1 MDTSSPNSPPG
12 APERNIEADVVD
24 LVQLMGQSL
33 NMALLYG
40 LTHKVARSSLELS
53 YTVTMKF
60 MEFHGPL
67 HINVTDGALLVN
79 GAATTDAPL
88 AGNFATRLTGL
99 NLFSLSIEPSFP
111 LEEYINLF
119 AVLLTPPAKLGPTP
133 DGAALM
139 QSMGMKSIQAKT
151 FTYRRVDDAA
161 PETPDQIPPPPDMP
175 SAAEKAAMDLDN
187 IMAFLKEDGTA
198 DPSRYTKDIRQL
210 AGDSEKL
217 AELILR
223 AIEIRASIAHLAE
236 GESLTDL
243 VVGCIH
249 KVVDQIIKDPAI
261 KTQKDRK
268 HIKRSL
274 LMLEKAL
281 LERLQKLAGDHAAKA
296 AESLM
301 DDITGDLDLEDLAGK
316 YMKNKRAVDKVGLK
330 LTRMIER
337 ASDDPAQLEELREH
351 LVEEGLTPEGWQE
364 LTIRSKTREPE
375 ADMGGSG
382 GSEGINEIKVL
393 TLLLARIGETINPP
407 AGTAEPSVPE
417 VHALIMETESH
428 LGTLT
433 TLTEQKITKLKQNL
447 EADDA
452 SALLSRKELMK
463 MLAEI
468 AQEISQPLTVVM
480 GTIDMVRSLRT
491 GPLTAIQGELL
502 SMVSESSAR
511 MAHLVDCLVRL
522 SGNPDTLHPD
532 PDILESVYSGKL
544 S

>member
-1 MDTSSPNSPPG
+1 MDTPSPG
-12 APERNIEADVVD
+12 APPADPARNIEADVVD
-24 LVQLMGQSL
+24 LIQLMGQSL

-53 YTVTMKF
+53 YTVAMKF

-67 HINVTDGALLVN
+67 HINVTDGFLLVN
-79 GAATTDAPL
+79 GAATTEAPL
-88 AGNFATRLTGL
+88 AGNFAARLTGL
-99 NLFSLSIEPSFP
+99 NLLSIIIEPTFP
-111 LEEYINLF
+111 LEEYISLF
-119 AVLLTPPAKLGPTP
+119 SVLLTPPAKLGPNP

-139 QSMGMKSIQAKT
+139 KSMGMKNIQAKT

-161 PETPDQIPPPPDMP
+161 PETPVEAPPPP
-175 SAAEKAAMDLDN
+175 AAPPPPEKAAIDLDN
-187 IMAFLKEDGTA
+187 VMAFLKEDSNA
-198 DPSRYTKDIRQL
+198 DPARYTEDIRRL
-210 AGDSEKL
+210 AGDPEKL

-223 AIEIRASIAHLAE
+223 TIEIRASTANLAE

-249 KVVDQIIKDPAI
+249 KVVEQIIKDPSV

-281 LERLQKLAGDHAAKA
+281 LEKLQTLAGDHAAKA
-296 AESLM
+296 AETMM
-301 DDITGDLDLEDLAGK
+301 DDIAEDLDLEDLAGK
-316 YMKNKRAVDKVGLK
+316 YMKNKRAADKVGMK

-337 ASDDPAQLEELREH
+337 ASDDPTQLEELREH
-351 LVEEGLTPEGWQE
+351 LTEEGLTPEGWQE
-364 LTIRSKTREPE
+364 LTIRSKKPNPE
-375 ADMGGSG
+375 TGRGGSG
-382 GSEGINEIKVL
+382 DGEGINEIKVL
-393 TLLLARIGETINPP
+393 TLLLARIGETINQP
-407 AGTAEPSVPE
+407 AGVAGPE
-417 VHALIMETESH
+417 IQALITETGGH
-428 LGTLT
+428 LDSLA
-433 TLTEQKITKLKQNL
+433 TLTEQKITKLKQEL
-447 EADDA
+447 EAGDA
-452 SALLSRKELMK
+452 TPLSRKDLMQ

-480 GTIDMVRSLRT
+480 GTIDMVRSLRA
-491 GPLTAIQGELL
+491 GPITTIQGELL
-502 SMVSESSAR
+502 SMVSESNTR

-532 PDILESVYSGKL
+532 QDILKSVYSGKP